1 MSQPRTVIVWKLLT
15 YTALVVVAAVMLIP
29 FAYLVCASFKN
40 KQDAFDFMFLPQGD
54 GFLGVAWNRLTL
66 QNIRTL
72 FTELTFTRNLFNSAL
87 LASVTSV
94 LATLFSAMG
103 GYALA
108 KLQFQGREFYTKFVL
123 TTLVV
128 PSVLLL
134 APTYQLLYWLGL
146 LDTFSG
152 LILPAMAP
160 AFGIYLFR
168 QTMIS
173 SVPDEVLAAARIDG
187 CSEIRIFFSIAL
199 PLVKPMIGA
208 FVLISFLG
216 MWNNYIGPQ
225 VVLQSAEKFPLSVA
239 VAQLKGV
246 YNQDYGMMMA
256 GTLVSVAPVVCLF
269 LLLQKDFISGLT
281 SGAVKG

>member
-1 MSQPRTVIVWKLLT
+1 MSRNSTTFVWKLLT
-15 YTALVVVAAVMLIP
+15 YSLLAVVTLVMLIP
-29 FAYLVCASFKN
+29 FVYLVCATFKN
-40 KQDAFDFMFLPQGD
+40 KQDAFDYLFLPLGQ
-54 GFLGVAWNRLTL
+54 GFLGVAWDRLTL
-66 QNIRTL
+66 QNVRQL
-72 FTELTFTRNLFNSAL
+72 FTELDFTRNLFNSAL
-87 LASVTSV
+87 LASVTAV

-108 KLQFQGREFYTKFVL
+108 KLQFRGREFYTKFVL

-134 APTYQLLYWLGL
+134 APTYQLLYWFGL
-146 LDTFSG
+146 LDTYAG

-168 QTMIS
+168 QTMLS
-173 SVPDEVLAAARIDG
+173 SVPDELLAAARIDG
-187 CSEIRIFFSIAL
+187 CGELRIFFSIVL

-208 FVLISFLG
+208 FVLITFLG
-216 MWNNYIGPQ
+216 MWNNFIGPQ
-225 VVLQSAEKFPLSVA
+225 VVLQSPEKFPLSVA

-246 YNQDYGMMMA
+246 YNQEYGMMMA
-256 GTLVSVAPVVCLF
+256 GTLVSVAPVLCLF
-269 LLLQKDFISGLT
+269 LLLQKDFIAGLT

>member
-1 MSQPRTVIVWKLLT
+1 MSQPPTVFIWKLLT

-54 GFLGVAWNRLTL
+54 GLFGVAWDRLTL